1 MRQYKKAQNF
11 DGGAFYWFL
20 VGTGT
25 ICIFLMLSEWISPKS
40 TAKWW
45 EPLGVVATL
54 AAAVVALWLGLREAR
69 WRREKEKSDGEIA
82 RLAVIG
88 DLESLLPLLAQVYR
102 LIQTFHRGLL
112 QSEDFRQRAI
122 CVIQTNGGLMATPSI
137 EKVLDRIAAMPKG
150 HGPLAIE
157 IWSTVP
163 MLARRCCALD
173 SMSTAAYRRRESVIN
188 IELDIRRV
196 ANCAYRIFENQ
207 PHRAMDGLIE
217 AARQY
222 NPKDQYPPRAY
233 SPENVR

>member
-1 MRQYKKAQNF
+1 MRREWSKGKVALLAFAAGACTVLLAYWLQKWPVAQAEKNS
-11 DGGAFYWFL
+11 L
-20 VGTGT
+20 EVV
-25 ICIFLMLSEWISPKS
+25 
-40 TAKWW
+40 TA
-45 EPLGVVATL
+45 LATL
-54 AAAVVALWLGLREAR
+54 AAAGVALWLGLRDAR
-69 WRREKEKSDGEIA
+69 WRREKENSDGELA

-112 QSEDFRQRAI
+112 QSEDVRQRAI

-233 SPENVR
+233 TPENLR